1 MNINLECLM
10 DLIEYLKENWDKSN
24 FIKVSLNTSIRTQ
37 IEDTTSFLNKHYN
50 SIPLRT
56 RAYVITHQ
64 ITESTIPKCKCGCEK
79 VCGID
84 RTYSENGFRSYSS
97 SICSR
102 KDNTIDKSILKK
114 LDNYEWI
121 YNQRITEKKSIEQI
135 ANELK
140 ISTIPV
146 VKYLKKHKI
155 HGLIDSRRRNN
166 HSITILSDKKKL
178 EELYKTGLSCDE
190 IGEQIGVTKSTV
202 SRWLNIYDIETREP
216 NSYERKIKKISK
228 EEHTVYEYVK
238 SIYNGNIIQSNRSVL
253 NGKELDIYFPEYKM
267 AIEYNGL
274 YSHQYR
280 PSETKE
286 CLIKG
291 KSYHLNKT
299 LMCEKQEIQLL
310 QFYSDEWLYKQ
321 NIVKSI
327 ISSKLNL
334 NEKIYARKCKKIIID
349 THQKNQF
356 LNQNHIQGED
366 KSKIKIGLTYE
377 DELVCV
383 MTFCKSRFNRNYEW
397 ELSRFSNKMGINVI
411 GGFSRLLN
419 WFRKDYDGN
428 IVSYADKRYSNGNVY
443 YKNGFENI
451 RVNGPSYYYI
461 DKNCNKRYNRM
472 LFQKKLI
479 GAYDCTEYEKARQMG
494 YNKIYDCGT
503 ICFGLT

>member
-1 MNINLECLM
+1 MN
-10 DLIEYLKENWDKSN
+10 LIQHLQENWDKSN
-24 FIKVSLNTSIRTQ
+24 FIKISLNKSLKEQ
-37 IEDTTSFLNKHYN
+37 IEEHTRFLDSYYS

-56 RAYVITHQ
+56 RAYVLVNQ
-64 ITESTIPKCKCGCEK
+64 ITEKTIPRCKCGCGE
-79 VCGID
+79 VCSID
-84 RTYSENGFRSYSS
+84 KTYAENGFRLYANST
-97 SICSR
+97 CSR
-102 KDNTIDKSILKK
+102 KSKTISSESKIK
-114 LDNYEWI
+114 LESYEWI
-121 YNQRITEKKSIEQI
+121 YNQRITQKKSIEQI
-135 ANELK
+135 AQELN
-140 ISTIPV
+140 ISTVPV
-146 VKYLKKHKI
+146 VKYLKKHQI
-155 HGLIDSRRRNN
+155 HNLIDSRRRN
-166 HSITILSDKKKL
+166 SYSVTILSDKDKL
-178 EELYKTGLSCDE
+178 KEIYDSGLTCENIAEELGT
-190 IGEQIGVTKSTV
+190 TKSTV
-202 SRWLNIYDIETREP
+202 SRWLNVYDIDTRPP
-216 NSYERKIKKISK
+216 NFYERKIKKISK
-228 EEHTVYEYVK
+228 EENTLYEYIE
-238 SIYNGNIIQSNRSVL
+238 SIYDGKMIQSNRSVL

-299 LMCEKQEIQLL
+299 LMCEKQGIQLL

-334 NEKIYARKCKKIIID
+334 NEKIYARKCKKIIIG

-366 KSKIKIGLTYE
+366 KSKVKIGLTYE
-377 DELVCV
+377 NELVCV
-383 MTFCKSRFNRNYEW
+383 MTFCKSRFNKNYEW

-419 WFRKDYDGN
+419 WFRKDYYGN
-428 IVSYADKRYSNGNVY
+428 IVSYADRRYSNGNVY
-443 YKNGFENI
+443 QKNGFKI
-451 RVNGPSYYYI
+451 VRVNGPSYYYV
-461 DKNCNKRYNRM
+461 DKNFNKRYNRM